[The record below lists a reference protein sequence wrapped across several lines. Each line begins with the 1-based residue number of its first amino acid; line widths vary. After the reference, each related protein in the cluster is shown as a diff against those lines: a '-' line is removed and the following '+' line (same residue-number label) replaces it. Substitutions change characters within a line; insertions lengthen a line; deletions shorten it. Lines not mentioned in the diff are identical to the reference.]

1 MRRISFLLFA
11 IAAAL
16 AATGWIV
23 ELTRDDSALIPSP
36 VHVATS
42 FFRQLKTGRYAQAAP
57 YLSRNMRDS
66 VTASDLKNWAEGL
79 GEVKSV
85 HPSGWSVRKDEADA
99 LVRIESG
106 DQEKTLRTTLIRE
119 DGLWKIQTLPELDS

>member
-23 ELTRDDSALIPSP
+23 GLTRDDSVLVPSP
-36 VHVATS
+36 DHVAAS

-57 YLSRNMRDS
+57 YLSRTMRDS
-66 VTASDLKNWAEGL
+66 VTARDLKNWAEGL

-85 HPSGWSVRKDEADA
+85 HPSSWSVREHEADA
-99 LVRIESG
+99 VVRIESEN
-106 DQEKTLRTTLIRE
+106 QEKTLRTTLIRE
-119 DGLWKIQTLPELDS
+119 NGLWKIQTLPELDS